1 MSYIKECLLLS
12 HSEPDLTAERS
23 TTLDPAKLPRH
34 IAIVMDGNGRWATQ
48 QGKPR
53 VQGHMEGANSVR
65 TITEECCRLGIEQLT
80 LFCFSSENWK
90 RPRNEVD
97 FLMELLMQFLLSE
110 RAIMMRNSVRFRVI
124 GRRDGLSDT
133 VIRQIDETIEL
144 TRDNTGTI
152 LCLAINYG
160 ARSEI
165 VDACQALANKVKDG
179 ELEPEAITE
188 ELFNEHLYTAG
199 MCDPD
204 LLIRTAGEMRV
215 SNYLLWQ
222 ISYAELYVT
231 SIAWPDFREASL
243 HDALHDYAQRNRR
256 FGGLNALPND
266 SD

>member
-1 MSYIKECLLLS
+1 MTDTSSSL
-12 HSEPDLTAERS
+12 DL
-23 TTLDPAKLPRH
+23 AKLPRH
-34 IAIVMDGNGRWATQ
+34 IAIVMDGNGRWATL

-90 RPRNEVD
+90 RPANEVD

-110 RAIMMRNSVRFRVI
+110 RDTMMHNSVRLKVI
-124 GRRDGLSDT
+124 GRREGLTKT
-133 VIRQIDETIEL
+133 VLRQVDETIEL
-144 TRDNTGTI
+144 TRDNSGTI

-160 ARSEI
+160 SRSEI
-165 VDACQALANKVKDG
+165 VDTCKVLATKVKNG
-179 ELEPEAITE
+179 ELEPDAITE
-188 ELFNEHLYTAG
+188 KLFNEHLYTAG

-231 SIAWPDFREASL
+231 STAWPDFREASL
-243 HDALHDYAQRNRR
+243 HEALHDYAKRNRR
-256 FGGLNALPND
+256 FGGLNTIPMDAD
-266 SD
+266 